1 MPDYGKNF
9 AYNMKRLR
17 KAAGYTQKRLAA
29 AAGCSE
35 KAVSKWESGASVPYI
50 DTLFLLAQLFHTG
63 IENLFVDASPVYYLG
78 IDGGGTK
85 TALKLTAEDG
95 TVLRTWQAPACNP
108 YDIGM
113 DKAQKI
119 LRHAIYEICGDTP
132 LSSIVMFA
140 GIAGG
145 TAGENRGQL
154 ASFFD
159 MFHFLR
165 AANGSDNDNLIEAGL
180 HGSDGITLLM
190 GTGVCLFTVKGGE
203 KRRMAGWG
211 YLFDNGGSAYDLGRD
226 AIHAAYGDFD
236 GSAEK
241 TLLRTLLEEAENGTM
256 DELLG
261 GFYKGGKRK
270 IASYAPLVFE
280 AADAGDRIAEE
291 IITRNVGVAAGLL
304 DAAAEQFP
312 NGAEIP
318 VVIAGGVTKEQT
330 LLPRLNS
337 QLTDKRLRVQILDT
351 EPVDGAVLLARRI
364 YPPRTEA

>member
-1 MPDYGKNF
+1 
-9 AYNMKRLR
+9 MKRLLFFVNPNAGHMEIR
-17 KAAGYTQKRLAA
+17 ATLMDVLQVFSNAGYEVTVYLTTGPRDLTK
-29 AAGCSE
+29 
-35 KAVSKWESGASVPYI
+35 
-50 DTLFLLAQLFHTG
+50 QL
-63 IENLFVDASPVYYLG
+63 
-78 IDGGGTK
+78 
-85 TALKLTAEDG
+85 
-95 TVLRTWQAPACNP
+95 
-108 YDIGM
+108 
-113 DKAQKI
+113 
-119 LRHAIYEICGDTP
+119 
-132 LSSIVMFA
+132 
-140 GIAGG
+140 IA
-145 TAGENRGQL
+145 R
-154 ASFFD
+154 
-159 MFHFLR
+159 
-165 AANGSDNDNLIEAGL
+165 
-180 HGSDGITLLM
+180 
-190 GTGVCLFTVKGGE
+190 
-203 KRRMAGWG
+203 
-211 YLFDNGGSAYDLGRD
+211 GSAYDLGRD

-291 IITRNVGVAAGLL
+291 IIMRNVGVAAGLL